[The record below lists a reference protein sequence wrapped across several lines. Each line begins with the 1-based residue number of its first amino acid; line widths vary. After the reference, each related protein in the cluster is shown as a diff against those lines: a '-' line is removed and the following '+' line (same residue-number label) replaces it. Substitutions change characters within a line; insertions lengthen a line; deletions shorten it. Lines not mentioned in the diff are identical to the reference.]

1 MRLSFRADRAD
12 LVLEGLLQG
21 IDDGGFIDA
30 YAESPGWGSL
40 TALLRRRGWVG
51 LHLVADP
58 SMHDRF
64 LANDPSCRVITTR
77 IGPCAPAADDAA
89 AATDTVAGLWK
100 RHGSDRPLRLLCLG
114 AATQPLAA
122 LLGAELQREPPWF
135 VAIERAGPAG
145 DRGSWRPWLR
155 AAGYVAAFEGPLVE
169 VWASGQ
175 APAAWRAFSYAAAV
189 VMPGPA
195 MPSVLL
201 PRTLQVEE
209 LLRLDDQRFVT
220 AAYWSVLGRAPDEGG
235 QQHYEAV
242 LRAGGD
248 RLTMLRDMANSGE
261 ALARGVGVE
270 FRQLARDGPRPV
282 QGART
287 SWWRRLLRAT
297 GRRHGGAA
305 LEPLARL
312 APAYPMRQ
320 DIGQTA
326 TGEQQMDW
334 PHYKISYAQNF
345 EDLVLAGLLKSVS
358 GGFYVDVG
366 ANHPEL
372 DSVTKIFYDKGWRGI
387 NVEPNDALHRQLVEQ
402 RPRDINVKA
411 AASSQPGSLTLRI
424 YEGLDGLS
432 TISRE
437 TQAAHAASQ
446 PTRTHRD
453 VTVPVVCLADLLA
466 EHRPSGDV
474 HFLKVDVEGLE
485 LEVLLGNDWARFRP
499 WVLCLERNLQAA
511 RQEAIGTYLRELGYQ
526 AVFWDGINDFFVAD
540 ERREIWHSFSYA
552 NDVVLNG
559 VPVNYIFIRTMVAMA
574 KEAAGRG

>member
-1 MRLSFRADRAD
+1 MRLSHRADRAD
-12 LVLEGLLQG
+12 LVLESLLQ
-21 IDDGGFIDA
+21 DLDGGDFFDA

-40 TALLRRRGWVG
+40 TALLRQRGWVG
-51 LHLVADP
+51 LHLVADGP
-58 SMHDRF
+58 RRDRF
-64 LANDPSCRVITTR
+64 LASDPLCRVVAAR
-77 IGPCAPAADDAA
+77 IGPSPATAGNTVAD
-89 AATDTVAGLWK
+89 TETLAGLWR
-100 RHGSDRPLRLLCLG
+100 RHGGGRPLRLLCLG
-114 AATQPLAA
+114 TGMQPLAA
-122 LLGAELQREPPWF
+122 LLGAELQQSPPF
-135 VAIERAGPAG
+135 FIAIERPWPQGG
-145 DRGSWRPWLR
+145 WGNWRPWLQ
-155 AAGYVAAFEGPLVE
+155 AAGYLPAFEGPLVE
-169 VWASGQ
+169 VWASRQ
-175 APAAWRAFSYAAAV
+175 APPAWRAFSYAAAV

-201 PRTLQVEE
+201 PRALEAEE
-209 LLRLDDQRFVT
+209 LLRLDDQQFVT
-220 AAYWSVLGRAPDEGG
+220 AAYWSVLSRPPDDGG

-248 RLTMLRDMANSGE
+248 RRIILRDMANSEE
-261 ALARGVGVE
+261 ALARGVGVA
-270 FRQLARDGPRPV
+270 FRQLALDSPRPA
-282 QGART
+282 QPAGS
-287 SWWRRLLRAT
+287 SWWRRLLP
-297 GRRHGGAA
+297 AA
-305 LEPLARL
+305 GQRPRSAAQEPLARL
-312 APAYPMRQ
+312 GPAQPMRQ
-320 DIGQTA
+320 DIAQTE
-326 TGEQQMDW
+326 TGEQKMDW

-345 EDLVLAGLLKSVS
+345 EDLVLAGLLKNVS
-358 GGFYVDVG
+358 NGFYVDVG

-402 RPRDINVKA
+402 RARDINVRA

-446 PTRTHRD
+446 AARAYRD
-453 VTVPVVCLADLLA
+453 VSVPVVCLADLLA

-485 LEVLLGNDWARFRP
+485 LEVLLGNDWGRFRP

-511 RQEAIGTYLRELGYQ
+511 RQEAIGTYLRELRYQ

-540 ERREIWHSFSYA
+540 ERRAIWDSFSYA

-574 KEAAGRG
+574 QEAAGRG